1 MSNTNSKNANSNAGR
16 AIVIAAP
23 IQYFLSAS
31 MAAVTLSVTLLC
43 GCSSNPP
50 QPDWQMNAQGAIE
63 RSIEAYL
70 TGNTR
75 IEAQEF
81 LRAKSEIARTGRAD
95 LLARIELMRCAS
107 QVASLVQEPCASFEK
122 LRPDAAVPERIYAD
136 FLTGQLQ
143 AKDAPLLP
151 PQHRAAASAS
161 NDAAVIQALQNM
173 TDPLSRLVAAGVLF
187 RESRAS
193 PAVLALAVE
202 TASSQGWRRPLL
214 AWLGVQLMRAEKTGD
229 TSEAERLRRRIEL
242 VRDAVAATATAAP
255 VTP

>member
-1 MSNTNSKNANSNAGR
+1 MSNANRNTGR
-16 AIVIAAP
+16 TIVITLAV
-23 IQYFLSAS
+23 QRFLSAS
-31 MAAVTLSVTLLC
+31 VSAVALSVMLSVILLN

-50 QPDWQMNAQGAIE
+50 QPDWQLNAQGAIE
-63 RSIEAYL
+63 RAIEAYL

-75 IEAQEF
+75 IETQEF

-107 QVASLVQEPCASFEK
+107 QVASLVQETCAGFEK
-122 LRPDAAVPERIYAD
+122 LRTDAAVPERIYAD
-136 FLTGQLQ
+136 FLAGQLQ

-161 NDAAVIQALQNM
+161 NDAAMIQALENI

-193 PAVLALAVE
+193 PKVLVLAVE
-202 TASSQGWRRPLL
+202 TASAQGWRRPLL
-214 AWLGVQLMRAEKTGD
+214 AWLGVQLMRAEKSGD
-229 TSEAERLRRRIEL
+229 TADAERLRRRIEL
-242 VRDAVAATATAAP
+242 VRNMGMVTTPAASATP
-255 VTP
+255 